1 MNAATVI
8 IVAASAALVALAL
21 RYIYREKK
29 KGSKC
34 IGCPFAEGCQ
44 KYHGDGVCGA
54 DSEKTIAE
62 ITERIKTKDA
72 AVPSFSPRC

>member
-1 MNAATVI
+1 MNAAAVI

-21 RYIYREKK
+21 RYIYKEKK

-44 KYHGDGVCGA
+44 RYHGDGVCGG
-54 DSEKTIAE
+54 DSEKMIAE
-62 ITERIKTKDA
+62 ITGRIKAKDA
-72 AVPSFSPRC
+72 AVPPPDR